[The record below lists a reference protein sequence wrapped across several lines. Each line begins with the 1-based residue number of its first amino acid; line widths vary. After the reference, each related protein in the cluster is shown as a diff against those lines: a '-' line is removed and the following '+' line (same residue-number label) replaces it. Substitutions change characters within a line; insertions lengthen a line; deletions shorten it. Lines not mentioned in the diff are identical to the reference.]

1 MEKSKFDISEK
12 AKEVGKKA
20 SKILNKTKVVLTRAA
35 DQNDDGKFDK
45 EDVAQVANLIKE
57 SADEKAKQL
66 ELKILQ
72 PVFPQDIDGGDF
84 LIPKF
89 IRVADRDRRRAE
101 STVCKGSIGYFTNHK
116 GNRVLNLFRDSVDI
130 FGLAFYP
137 DCRSEFYYVDPS
149 DRDRYIALDDYF
161 SYLKMERVSELQR
174 IAQDL
179 GAKHFRITYL
189 EEQSSFSKKQANSKM
204 NAADIATAEAE
215 HNISEK
221 KFSTIEIAAEMK
233 CAGHDPIRPKLK
245 YLLRDPSIQALV
257 SMRMD
262 KKAPLTY
269 QKFMIKLSNSSGI
282 KESDAVKID
291 AILKSMKIAGNTTVT
306 SEAINE
312 ARRYLEYEIDF

>member
-1 MEKSKFDISEK
+1 MDKSRFDITEK
-12 AKEVGKKA
+12 AKDVGKKA
-20 SKILNKTKVVLTRAA
+20 SKIFNKTKATLTRAA

-45 EDVAQVANLIKE
+45 NDMEIVVNAIKE
-57 SADEKAKQL
+57 SADERSKQL
-66 ELKILQ
+66 ELKRLQ
-72 PVFPQDIDGGDF
+72 PIFPQDIDKGEF
-84 LIPKF
+84 LINKF
-89 IRVADRDRRRAE
+89 IRIANRDKKRAE
-101 STVCKGSIGYFTNHK
+101 SEVCKGSIGYFTNYK
-116 GNRVLNLFRDSVDI
+116 SNRILNIFRDSVDI
-130 FGLAFYP
+130 FGLTFYP

-161 SYLKMERVSELQR
+161 SYLKMARISELQR

-189 EEQSSFSKKQANSKM
+189 EEQSSFAEKSAKANI
-204 NAADIATAEAE
+204 NVADIATAEASR
-215 HNISEK
+215 NSSEK
-221 KFSTIEIAAEMK
+221 KYSTIEIAAEMK
-233 CAGHDPIRPKLK
+233 CAGHDPVKPKLK

-282 KESDAVKID
+282 KENDAVKID
-291 AILKSMKIAGNTTVT
+291 AILKGMKVAGNTTVT
-306 SEAINE
+306 NEAINE